1 MHLHALLHVAIEAV
15 CQRLFELFS
24 LVPRLRLQ
32 ILHVEEQNEFLD
44 FSGSVNKLDR
54 LDNDADVHVNIEVLF
69 TLPSL
74 FL

>member
-15 CQRLFELFS
+15 CQRLSELFS

-44 FSGSVNKLDR
+44 FSGPVNKLDR

-69 TLPSL
+69 ALPSL

>member
-15 CQRLFELFS
+15 CKRLFELFS
-24 LVPRLRLQ
+24 LVSRLRLQ
-32 ILHVEEQNEFLD
+32 ILHVEEQNEFLY
-44 FSGSVNKLDR
+44 FSGSVNKLNR
-54 LDNDADVHVNIEVLF
+54 LDNDADVHINIEVLF

>member
-1 MHLHALLHVAIEAV
+1 MHLHALLHVAIEPV

-54 LDNDADVHVNIEVLF
+54 LDYDADVHVNIEVLF
-69 TLPSL
+69 ALPSL